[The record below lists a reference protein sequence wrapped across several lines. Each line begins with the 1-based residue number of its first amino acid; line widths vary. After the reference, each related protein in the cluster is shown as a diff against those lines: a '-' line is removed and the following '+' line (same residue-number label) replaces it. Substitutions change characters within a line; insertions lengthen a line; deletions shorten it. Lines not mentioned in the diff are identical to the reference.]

1 MADNFPWSSS
11 LNTFTDVFSEP
22 SSPNSSRT
30 AQKEPI
36 VHSENLYHAHLGSQ
50 NDGNSSIGE
59 PLREIDD
66 NNISPDCST
75 ATAWGRGLKSM
86 PPFGEKQID
95 NRLIRNSKTMPDL
108 KAPLAYRHKKQGYKL
123 WKEGYV
129 RKVVTKPDILSG
141 VKRLFLVK
149 ANVSASMKRQNYLVY
164 CHLDQLSGE
173 VAFSKCNCKSGQVA
187 VNTLLHC
194 CIFCLTTKISNWKKS
209 QMIWLALRC
218 SSSGVFHPTL
228 VRQKRSSLKNWL
240 LRKLITLETKKTK
253 ESVHWSKENEKIIV
267 LLHHMQ
273 RRY

>member
-59 PLREIDD
+59 PLREIND

-95 NRLIRNSKTMPDL
+95 NRLIHNSKTMPDL
-108 KAPLAYRHKKQGYKL
+108 KAPLAYRHKNKATNSGRKCMFEKL
-123 WKEGYV
+123 LLNLTFSLGLNGFFWLK
-129 RKVVTKPDILSG
+129 LM
-141 VKRLFLVK
+141 FLLQW
-149 ANVSASMKRQNYLVY
+149 SDR
-164 CHLDQLSGE
+164 
-173 VAFSKCNCKSGQVA
+173 
-187 VNTLLHC
+187 T
-194 CIFCLTTKISNWKKS
+194 
-209 QMIWLALRC
+209 IWYT
-218 SSSGVFHPTL
+218 V
-228 VRQKRSSLKNWL
+228 
-240 LRKLITLETKKTK
+240 I
-253 ESVHWSKENEKIIV
+253 
-267 LLHHMQ
+267 
-273 RRY
+273 

>member
-1 MADNFPWSSS
+1 MADNFQWSSS

-36 VHSENLYHAHLGSQ
+36 VHSKNLYHADLGSQ
-50 NDGNSSIGE
+50 NDGNSSTRE
-59 PLREIDD
+59 PLREMND

-75 ATAWGRGLKSM
+75 ATAWGKSLKSM

-95 NRLIRNSKTMPDL
+95 NRLIHNSKTLPDL
-108 KAPLAYRHKKQGYKL
+108 KALLAYRHKKQGYKL

-129 RKVVTKPDILSG
+129 RKVDILSG

-173 VAFSKCNCKSGQVA
+173 VAFSKCNCKSGQSGGCKHVA
-187 VNTLLHC
+187 ALLY
-194 CIFCLTTKISNWKKS
+194 LLLDYKN
-209 QMIWLALRC
+209 L
-218 SSSGVFHPTL
+218 G
-228 VRQKRSSLKNWL
+228 LKEV
-240 LRKLITLETKKTK
+240 TDDVTCT
-253 ESVHWSKENEKIIV
+253 
-267 LLHHMQ
+267 
-273 RRY
+273 

>member
-50 NDGNSSIGE
+50 NDGNSFIRE
-59 PLREIDD
+59 PLREIND
-66 NNISPDCST
+66 NNTSPDCSA
-75 ATAWGRGLKSM
+75 ATAWGRSLKSM

-95 NRLIRNSKTMPDL
+95 NRLIHNSKTMPDL

-141 VKRLFLVK
+141 LKRLFLVK

-173 VAFSKCNCKSGQVA
+173 VAFSKCNCKSGQGGGCKHVA
-187 VNTLLHC
+187 ALLY
-194 CIFCLTTKISNWKKS
+194 LLLDYEN
-209 QMIWLALRC
+209 LE
-218 SSSGVFHPTL
+218 
-228 VRQKRSSLKNWL
+228 LKEV
-240 LRKLITLETKKTK
+240 TDDMTCT
-253 ESVHWSKENEKIIV
+253 
-267 LLHHMQ
+267 
-273 RRY
+273 